1 MTAMVTWSHSQL
13 GSESKDA
20 LKSLQ
25 DTVDRL
31 SILAVRSKIAGDRE
45 MALEL
50 EDLAGEI
57 GRLSGLS
64 QAI

>member
-1 MTAMVTWSHSQL
+1 MVTWSHSQL